1 MAKSR
6 LTALVAIAAL
16 AFGGTALAKGP
27 GGGGAPAGGAGG
39 GSEMMMKKQGASAPA
54 PKGTAEQ
61 TRAKE

>member
-27 GGGGAPAGGAGG
+27 GGGGAPAGGTGG
-39 GSEMMMKKQGASAPA
+39 G
-54 PKGTAEQ
+54 
-61 TRAKE
+61 